1 MDSGENNSSA
11 HLEWNQES
19 KIRIWCTQEEDGI
32 NYKKL
37 YFQSDGRIAA
47 NYAKRKYFPM
57 ELSTKRKR
65 KYFPI
70 ELSTKRKRKYY
81 SKPNFEENVIQKDI
95 NSTLK

>member
-11 HLEWNQES
+11 HLEWNPES
-19 KIRIWCTQEEDGI
+19 KIRIWYTQQEQGI

-37 YFQSDGRIAA
+37 FFQSDGRIAA

-57 ELSTKRKR
+57 ELLTKRKR

-70 ELSTKRKRKYY
+70 QLSTKRKRKYY
-81 SKPNFEENVIQKDI
+81 SKLN
-95 NSTLK
+95 

>member
-11 HLEWNQES
+11 HLEWNSES
-19 KIRIWCTQEEDGI
+19 KIRIWYTQEEDGI

-47 NYAKRKYFPM
+47 TYAKRKYFPM
-57 ELSTKRKR
+57 ELSTIRKR

-81 SKPNFEENVIQKDI
+81 SKPNFEKNAIEKDI